1 MHGVYVLRSKKDS
14 SLYVGYSADIK
25 KRVNEHQKGKVLSTR
40 DTRDR
45 RPLEIIYC
53 ELYKNKK
60 DAMRREKFFKS
71 GWGRNYIKKIL
82 HDTLKD

>member
-25 KRVNEHQKGKVLSTR
+25 KRVNEHQKGQVLS
-40 DTRDR
+40 TRDR

>member
-14 SLYVGYSADIK
+14 SLYFGYSTDIK
-25 KRVNEHQKGKVLSTR
+25 KRVNEHQKGQVLSTR
-40 DTRDR
+40 DK

-82 HDTLKD
+82 RDTLKE